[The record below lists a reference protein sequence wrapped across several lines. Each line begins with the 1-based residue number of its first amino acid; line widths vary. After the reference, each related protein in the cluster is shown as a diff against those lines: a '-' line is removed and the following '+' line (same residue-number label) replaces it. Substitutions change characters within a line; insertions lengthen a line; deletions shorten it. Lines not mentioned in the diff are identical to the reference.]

1 MTEGSLQLSPKFWSA
16 SCRAL
21 AHMRVIHQQEYDTA
35 AFRSTCL
42 HLSVDDVKVPYNEE
56 SSIDIPIGLA

>member
-1 MTEGSLQLSPKFWSA
+1 
-16 SCRAL
+16 
-21 AHMRVIHQQEYDTA
+21 MRVIHQQEYDTA